1 MAESRWMELYVSIRL
16 YRACIDP
23 KPRLEPVGDRL
34 EWMAEW
40 INEWVCARPGEW
52 MNCNLFWICRQSAK
66 SWLPLPL
73 PMPQPSP
80 APWAVI
86 WFTFF
91 FRFIFFFIYFV
102 LPFEKSSH
110 ERDGERR
117 RQNVD
122 RMWGCVF
129 FSPSKPPPLYLPASS
144 LPNTPVSLLRLPGQ
158 TLIILL
164 KQIST
169 LKLITLMKLCL
180 GLRLLLWFFAL
191 YHLLTAFFCLFG
203 GVVRFS
209 PLFWGHFVAAI
220 SAAFASK
227 YPLSNLRPREWLVLH
242 HPSIS

>member
-91 FRFIFFFIYFV
+91 FSLYFFYLFCVAFWKE
-102 LPFEKSSH
+102 FTW
-110 ERDGERR
+110 ERR
-117 RQNVD
+117 RAAATKCWPDV
-122 RMWGCVF
+122 RLRF
-129 FSPSKPPPLYLPASS
+129 FLSLEAAAALSACLFTPKYSCLPPPVARADINYIIKANFNAKINNTDEIMPRSAVAALVFCS
-144 LPNTPVSLLRLPGQ
+144 LPSFN
-158 TLIILL
+158 
-164 KQIST
+164 
-169 LKLITLMKLCL
+169 
-180 GLRLLLWFFAL
+180 
-191 YHLLTAFFCLFG
+191 CLFLPFSEELFG
-203 GVVRFS
+203 FHRFFGDILWPQF
-209 PLFWGHFVAAI
+209 PLHLPQNIPCLTFDPG
-220 SAAFASK
+220 
-227 YPLSNLRPREWLVLH
+227 ND
-242 HPSIS
+242 